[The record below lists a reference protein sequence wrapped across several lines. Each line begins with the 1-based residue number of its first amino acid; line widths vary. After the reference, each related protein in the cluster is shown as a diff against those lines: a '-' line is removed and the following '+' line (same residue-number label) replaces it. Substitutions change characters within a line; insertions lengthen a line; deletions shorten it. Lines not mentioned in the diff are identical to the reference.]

1 MSDAISPQSASS
13 LEDEALEW
21 VVRLHT
27 GHASDQDRLAC
38 DAWKGLSPAHQL
50 AFCNAEALWKEIGHV
65 GTAQRS
71 PARGG
76 RPVRLYPHPWWPRLR
91 RWSLAA
97 CLLFV
102 TGWFLWEPLLHQY
115 RLQAAHR
122 RTGVGQQEQIVLQ
135 DGTLVI
141 LNTGTALDVVY
152 SPERRE
158 IRLLAG
164 EAAFAVTAD
173 RDRPFLVHSGGVTT
187 RALGTQFVV
196 RRHPDAITVTVSE
209 HAVQVVTSPIGNER
223 PLVLN
228 EGQQASYSKE
238 RGWSLPHT
246 VDVNQ
251 LSAWQ
256 RGKLIVEDESLGRV
270 IEELN
275 RYRPGRIL
283 ILNPALRTLKVTGVF
298 DLTDP
303 DSALRMIQH
312 TLRIHE
318 TSLSHYLVILH

>member
-76 RPVRLYPHPWWPRLR
+76 RPVRLYHRPWWPRLR

-97 CLLFV
+97 CLLLA
-102 TGWFLWEPLLHQY
+102 TGWVLWEPLLHQY
-115 RLQAAHR
+115 RLQTAHY
-122 RTGVGQQEQIVLQ
+122 RTGVGQQQHIVLQ
-135 DGTLVI
+135 DGSRVM
-141 LNTGTALDVVY
+141 LNTDTALNVVY

-158 IRLLAG
+158 IRLVEG
-164 EAAFAVTAD
+164 EAAFTVTAD
-173 RDRPFLVHSGGVTT
+173 RDRPFLVHSGDVTT

-196 RRHPDAITVTVSE
+196 RRQPDSVTVTVSE
-209 HAVQVVTSPIGNER
+209 HAVHVSTSPIGNER

-228 EGQQASYSKE
+228 EGQQASYSEE
-238 RGWSLPHT
+238 RGWSPPHAI
-246 VDVNQ
+246 DANQ

-256 RGKLIVEDESLGRV
+256 RGKLIVEGQPLGPV

-283 ILNPALRTLKVTGVF
+283 ILNSVLRTLNVTGVF

-303 DSALRMIQH
+303 DAALRMIQH

-318 TSLSHYLVILH
+318 TSLGPYLVLLH

>member
-27 GHASDQDRLAC
+27 GHASDRDRRAC
-38 DAWKGLSPAHQL
+38 DAWKDLSPAHQL
-50 AFCNAEALWKEIGHV
+50 AFRNAEALWKEIGHV

-71 PARGG
+71 PARAG
-76 RPVRLYPHPWWPRLR
+76 RPARLHQHQWWPRLR

-97 CLLFV
+97 CLLLA

-115 RLQAAHR
+115 RLQTAHY

-135 DGTLVI
+135 DGSRVI
-141 LNTGTALDVVY
+141 LNTDTALDVVY

-164 EAAFAVTAD
+164 EAAFTVTTD
-173 RDRPFLVHSGGVTT
+173 RDRPFTVRSGDVAT

-196 RRHPDAITVTVSE
+196 RRHPDSVTVTVSE
-209 HAVQVVTSPIGNER
+209 HAVQVSTSTIGQGR

-228 EGQQASYSKE
+228 EGQQASYSDAG
-238 RGWSLPHT
+238 GWSPPHA
-246 VDVNQ
+246 VDANR

-256 RGKLIVEDESLGRV
+256 RGRLIVEDQSLGRV

-283 ILNPALRTLKVTGVF
+283 ILNPALRTLNVTGVF

-303 DSALRMIQH
+303 DAALRMIQH

-318 TSLSHYLVILH
+318 TSLSPYFVLLH

>member
-27 GHASDQDRLAC
+27 GHASDQDRQAC
-38 DAWKGLSPAHQL
+38 EAWQGLSPAHQL
-50 AFCNAEALWKEIGHV
+50 AFRSAEALWKEIGHV
-65 GTAQRS
+65 GAARRPPTQATR
-71 PARGG
+71 PARLHNQ
-76 RPVRLYPHPWWPRLR
+76 RWWPRLR
-91 RWSLAA
+91 RWSLVA
-97 CLLFV
+97 CFLLA
-102 TGWFLWEPLLHQY
+102 TGWFLWEPLLNQY
-115 RLQAAHR
+115 HLQTAHH

-135 DGTLVI
+135 DGTRVM
-141 LNTGTALDVVY
+141 LNTDTALNVVY
-152 SPERRE
+152 SPEQRE
-158 IRLLAG
+158 IRLLRG
-164 EAAFAVTAD
+164 EAAFTVTAD
-173 RDRPFLVHSGGVTT
+173 RDRPFIVQSGDVTT

-196 RRHPDAITVTVSE
+196 RRHPHSVTVTVSE
-209 HAVQVVTSPIGNER
+209 HAVQVSTSTTNNGP

-228 EGQQASYSKE
+228 EGQQASYSEE
-238 RGWSLPHT
+238 RGWSPPHAI
-246 VDVNQ
+246 DANQ

-256 RGKLIVEDESLGRV
+256 RGKLIIESQSLGSV

-283 ILNPALRTLKVTGVF
+283 ILNPALRTRNVTGVF

-303 DSALRMIQH
+303 DAALRMIQH

-318 TSLSHYLVILH
+318 TSLSHYLVLLH